1 MFMIIQQQT
10 CELHLF
16 HIKEHT
22 LSNISGTILRD
33 HHYWGHSFLVFQGL
47 YQYKVTSAVCACT
60 LYTLLLFFLFDNDTL
75 HKTKSTTRF
84 LSSVQIKEVG

>member
-16 HIKEHT
+16 HIKEHA

-47 YQYKVTSAVCACT
+47 YQYKVTSAVCAYT
-60 LYTLLLFFLFDNDTL
+60 LYTLLLFFFCLTMI
-75 HKTKSTTRF
+75 HC
-84 LSSVQIKEVG
+84 IKQNQQHVFYHQYK